1 MSGLEELASKIYST
15 TELTVGG
22 SQYKVLNCALAAEES
37 VLRCHMDLGA
47 VESSSI
53 LSISVEVNKM
63 QSSQLPSLFYAK
75 Q

>member
-15 TELTVGG
+15 TELAVGG
-22 SQYKVLNCALAAEES
+22 SQYKVLNCAIATDES

-47 VESSSI
+47 AGSLSV

-63 QSSQLPSLFYAK
+63 QLSQLPSLFCVK